1 MTTLKRILIICRS
14 CKGSKTQEIYENGIL
29 IDTIDC
35 PVCEALGK
43 MSLEWVET
51 CEDNVFESH
60 IILEELDVTEY
71 NALTDAQKA
80 GINML
85 LCCGFVDLNVGKAG
99 RVRLV
104 NWFGAGSTTVA
115 NLTALLT

>member
-14 CKGSKTQEIYENGIL
+14 CKGSKTQEIYKNGIL

-60 IILEELDVTEY
+60 IILEEFDATEH
-71 NALTDAQKA
+71 NALSDSQKS
-80 GINML
+80 GVL
-85 LCCGFVDLNVGKAG
+85 LILACGLVDLNEGKVG
-99 RVRLV
+99 RVRLW